1 MTKRNK
7 RQINNLFVNC
17 PNTKDFA
24 DLWYQEYLTN
34 NFLNTFDAPSI
45 ERFFCNVVVRE
56 NTSPRTCVLVVLE
69 E

>member
-45 ERFFCNVVVRE
+45 ERFFWNVVVRE

>member
-45 ERFFCNVVVRE
+45 ERFCNVVVRE
-56 NTSPRTCVLVVLE
+56 NTSPRTCVLVVLDE
-69 E
+69 

>member
-7 RQINNLFVNC
+7 KQTNNLFVNC

-34 NFLNTFDAPSI
+34 NFEYF
-45 ERFFCNVVVRE
+45 
-56 NTSPRTCVLVVLE
+56 
-69 E
+69 

>member
-45 ERFFCNVVVRE
+45 ERFFLQCCGERKYEPKNLCSCC
-56 NTSPRTCVLVVLE
+56 T
-69 E
+69 